1 MLSHPFHCPTYDTSI
16 LLESNHSV
24 FDIETFAILS
34 LSLGISITS
43 IFEKDLFN
51 LPPFDSLSM
60 VVKQLV
66 LLTCFLYH
74 SYL

>member
-24 FDIETFAILS
+24 FDIEILS
-34 LSLGISITS
+34 LRLGISITS